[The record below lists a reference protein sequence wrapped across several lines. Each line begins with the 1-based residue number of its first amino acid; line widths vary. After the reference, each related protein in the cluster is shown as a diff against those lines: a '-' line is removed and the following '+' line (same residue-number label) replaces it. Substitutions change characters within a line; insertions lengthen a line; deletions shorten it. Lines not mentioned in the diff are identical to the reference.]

1 MTTASAPAVEVQNV
15 SKWYGSVVAV
25 NEASFDVYPGV
36 TGILGPN
43 GAGKTTLLSMMCG
56 LVRPSRGSVR
66 VLGQEARGNIGLYRR
81 IGVMLEHDVLYSFM
95 TGREFVRL
103 AARLQG
109 VNDEAAVDRAIHAA
123 NLEDA
128 QHRPTGTYSR
138 GMRQRIRLAGA
149 IVHEPEVLILDEPLN
164 GTDPR
169 QRVEFA
175 DFVARLSAQGKAI
188 LISSHVLEEVEALAD
203 RILLV
208 VSGKLAASGDFHAI
222 REKLDERP
230 FQVRI
235 GASKQREM
243 AAALVGLDAVE
254 SVSLGAERQHRGAD
268 PQRFRAAAYGPETR
282 PGHREQPLP
291 HRTAGRLA
299 GERLLVRGAAV
310 IGALFMLAFRQ
321 AVTRR
326 KLALLIILA
335 LLPLGLAVILSSTV
349 AEGGTLIGPIL
360 GGLVISV
367 TLPITVM
374 VLATGAFG
382 NEVEDRTLSLLT
394 TKPVPRWT
402 IVLAKFSASVAV
414 AAPLMAVVAAV
425 ITTMDAEGTG
435 NAPVAAAVGVVVG
448 VVAYT
453 SAFTWLGLLTTRAL
467 GFGLVYVLLW
477 EALITSF
484 LSGTRYLSIR
494 SYIFGT
500 AHGLNDQAF
509 GEDLTIA
516 LTPALVGAA
525 LVTVVFFLLTTR
537 RLSRMDI
544 Q

>member
-81 IGVMLEHDVLYSFM
+81 IGVMLAHDALYSFM

-254 SVSLGAERQHRGAD
+254 SVSLTESGSIEVLTRNVSEL
-268 PQRFRAAAYGPETR
+268 QRMAP
-282 PGHREQPLP
+282 
-291 HRTAGRLA
+291 
-299 GERLLVRGAAV
+299 
-310 IGALFMLAFRQ
+310 
-321 AVTRR
+321 
-326 KLALLIILA
+326 KLAQDIGSSLYRIE
-335 LLPLGLAVILSSTV
+335 PLDDSL
-349 AEGGTLIGPIL
+349 E
-360 GGLVISV
+360 SV
-367 TLPITVM
+367 
-374 VLATGAFG
+374 
-382 NEVEDRTLSLLT
+382 
-394 TKPVPRWT
+394 
-402 IVLAKFSASVAV
+402 FSY
-414 AAPLMAVVAAV
+414 VVQ
-425 ITTMDAEGTG
+425 
-435 NAPVAAAVGVVVG
+435 
-448 VVAYT
+448 
-453 SAFTWLGLLTTRAL
+453 R
-467 GFGLVYVLLW
+467 
-477 EALITSF
+477 
-484 LSGTRYLSIR
+484 
-494 SYIFGT
+494 
-500 AHGLNDQAF
+500 
-509 GEDLTIA
+509 
-516 LTPALVGAA
+516 
-525 LVTVVFFLLTTR
+525 
-537 RLSRMDI
+537 
-544 Q
+544 

>member
-1 MTTASAPAVEVQNV
+1 MTTASVPAVEVQNV

-254 SVSLGAERQHRGAD
+254 SVSLTESGSIEVLTRNVSEL
-268 PQRFRAAAYGPETR
+268 QRMAP
-282 PGHREQPLP
+282 
-291 HRTAGRLA
+291 
-299 GERLLVRGAAV
+299 
-310 IGALFMLAFRQ
+310 
-321 AVTRR
+321 
-326 KLALLIILA
+326 KLAQDIGSSLYRIE
-335 LLPLGLAVILSSTV
+335 PLDDSL
-349 AEGGTLIGPIL
+349 E
-360 GGLVISV
+360 SV
-367 TLPITVM
+367 
-374 VLATGAFG
+374 
-382 NEVEDRTLSLLT
+382 
-394 TKPVPRWT
+394 
-402 IVLAKFSASVAV
+402 FSY
-414 AAPLMAVVAAV
+414 VVQ
-425 ITTMDAEGTG
+425 
-435 NAPVAAAVGVVVG
+435 
-448 VVAYT
+448 
-453 SAFTWLGLLTTRAL
+453 R
-467 GFGLVYVLLW
+467 
-477 EALITSF
+477 
-484 LSGTRYLSIR
+484 
-494 SYIFGT
+494 
-500 AHGLNDQAF
+500 
-509 GEDLTIA
+509 
-516 LTPALVGAA
+516 
-525 LVTVVFFLLTTR
+525 
-537 RLSRMDI
+537 
-544 Q
+544 

>member
-15 SKWYGSVVAV
+15 SKWYGSVVAI

-188 LISSHVLEEVEALAD
+188 LISSHILEEVEALAD

-254 SVSLGAERQHRGAD
+254 SVSLGASGSIEVLTRNVSEL
-268 PQRFRAAAYGPETR
+268 QRMAP
-282 PGHREQPLP
+282 
-291 HRTAGRLA
+291 
-299 GERLLVRGAAV
+299 
-310 IGALFMLAFRQ
+310 
-321 AVTRR
+321 
-326 KLALLIILA
+326 KLAQDIGSSLYRIE
-335 LLPLGLAVILSSTV
+335 PLDDSL
-349 AEGGTLIGPIL
+349 E
-360 GGLVISV
+360 SV
-367 TLPITVM
+367 
-374 VLATGAFG
+374 
-382 NEVEDRTLSLLT
+382 
-394 TKPVPRWT
+394 
-402 IVLAKFSASVAV
+402 FSY
-414 AAPLMAVVAAV
+414 VVQ
-425 ITTMDAEGTG
+425 
-435 NAPVAAAVGVVVG
+435 
-448 VVAYT
+448 
-453 SAFTWLGLLTTRAL
+453 R
-467 GFGLVYVLLW
+467 
-477 EALITSF
+477 
-484 LSGTRYLSIR
+484 
-494 SYIFGT
+494 
-500 AHGLNDQAF
+500 
-509 GEDLTIA
+509 
-516 LTPALVGAA
+516 
-525 LVTVVFFLLTTR
+525 
-537 RLSRMDI
+537 
-544 Q
+544 